1 MNDELLRRL
10 AVREVVENWF
20 VYRDNRD
27 WEKFLTVWHADGVMM
42 TTWGGQTMPQGFADA
57 AQRGYDQGDRML
69 RECGPTA
76 VEIRGERAIA
86 QAKLRIMQR
95 GPVEGVECDVDCIG
109 RVYDFV
115 ERRAGRWGIV
125 LRQPIYERDFIR
137 PVDPAQTARLD
148 AEKLA
153 ALADG
158 CARLGRP
165 LEWPPS
171 AGDLADPG

>member
-1 MNDELLRRL
+1 M
-10 AVREVVENWF
+10 
-20 VYRDNRD
+20 
-27 WEKFLTVWHADGVMM
+27 
-42 TTWGGQTMPQGFADA
+42 
-57 AQRGYDQGDRML
+57 
-69 RECGPTA
+69 
-76 VEIRGERAIA
+76 
-86 QAKLRIMQR
+86 
-95 GPVEGVECDVDCIG
+95 EGVECDVDCIG